1 MKYELFARL
10 YSEAR
15 VYSDLD
21 TYIAERG
28 WQEWM
33 EDYSAGDSLDA
44 SLIADVLGRIY
55 RIASAT
61 LSELREMTGMS
72 RAEFGRVYHIPVSTL
87 ESWEYDL
94 RNLADYKIM
103 LIAYTVFCGEV
114 DFHADQKD

>member
-1 MKYELFARL
+1 MKYELFTRL

-15 VYSDLD
+15 GYNDLD

-33 EDYSAGDSLDA
+33 EDYSVGDTLDA
-44 SLIADVLGRIY
+44 SLIADVLKKIY

-61 LSELREMTGMS
+61 LSELREMAGMS
-72 RAEFGRVYHIPVSTL
+72 RAEFGRVYHIPISTL

-114 DFHADQKD
+114 DGRVEQED

>member
-1 MKYELFARL
+1 MKYALFARL
-10 YSEAR
+10 YLEAR
-15 VYSDLD
+15 EYSDLD

-33 EDYSAGDSLDA
+33 EDYSVGDTLDA
-44 SLIADVLGRIY
+44 SLIADVLGMIY
-55 RIASAT
+55 RIASST
-61 LSELREMTGMS
+61 LSELREMAGMS

-114 DFHADQKD
+114 DVYADQKD